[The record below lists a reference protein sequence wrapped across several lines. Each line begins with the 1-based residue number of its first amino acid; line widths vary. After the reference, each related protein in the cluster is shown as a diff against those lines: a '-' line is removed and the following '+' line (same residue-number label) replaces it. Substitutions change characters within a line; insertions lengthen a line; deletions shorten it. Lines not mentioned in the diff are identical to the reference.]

1 MTGVIRQQR
10 QDDAEA
16 QNVYEDDDKNRNE
29 SFVFEHYF
37 ELRAAYKI
45 AFAAEIQTSI
55 YNY

>member
-1 MTGVIRQQR
+1 MAGVIRQQR